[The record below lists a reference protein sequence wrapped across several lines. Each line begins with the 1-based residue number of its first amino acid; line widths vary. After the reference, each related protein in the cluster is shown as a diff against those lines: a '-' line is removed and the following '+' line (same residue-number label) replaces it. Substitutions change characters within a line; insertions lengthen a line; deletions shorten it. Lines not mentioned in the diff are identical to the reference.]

1 MLCDSC
7 QKRRV
12 CKHTEQCKM
21 LESNIMQGHIEE
33 IFSLKIT
40 CKEYMSD
47 TGNILTKSCTTTHT
61 PMLGVNG

>member
-12 CKHTEQCKM
+12 CKYSEQCKM
-21 LESNIMQGHIEE
+21 LESNVMQGHIEE

-40 CKEYMSD
+40 CKEYVSD
-47 TGNILTKSCTTTHT
+47 TSNILTRPYTVTYTNK
-61 PMLGVNG
+61 GEI